1 MTKTAPRQTEMSSSR
16 KRTHGRKRGGGPG
29 LNAGRVQKA
38 APDLAAAA
46 GTAGSRAH

>member
-16 KRTHGRKRGGGPG
+16 KRTHRLKRGGGPG

-38 APDLAAAA
+38 APDLAAA